1 MNVRDHSITFT
12 LEGIRPEDAQG
23 RILGY
28 NIIYFSRNEPNVS
41 INTMETDTNTTR
53 ITLNNLKE
61 GSTYVIAVAGF
72 TRKGTGKYQYTAV
85 TCKFFNYVL
94 KSLKWLKFGFQGRC
108 YDSLLI
114 VILLKERY
122 GEKICEQSLNKKK

>member
-53 ITLNNLKE
+53 ITLNNLTE

-72 TRKGTGKYQYTAV
+72 SRKGTGKYQYTTV
-85 TCKFFNYVL
+85 TCKFFNYVV
-94 KSLKWLKFGFQGRC
+94 KSLK
-108 YDSLLI
+108 
-114 VILLKERY
+114 
-122 GEKICEQSLNKKK
+122 